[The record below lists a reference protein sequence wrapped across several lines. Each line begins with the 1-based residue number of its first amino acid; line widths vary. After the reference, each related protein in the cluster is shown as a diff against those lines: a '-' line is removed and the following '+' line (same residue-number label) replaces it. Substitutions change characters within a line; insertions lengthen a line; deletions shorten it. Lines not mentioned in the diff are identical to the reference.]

1 MGSKRRRPLVPPEYV
16 QAVRRAVAQLLDRAG
31 ITTPPVEVNR
41 LALCQDVIEIRESH
55 LGTTDAHLTP
65 SETGFVVEV
74 SAFASPQRK
83 RFSIAH
89 EIAHTF
95 FNPVTRTYRRSGLAV
110 TVARE
115 RPEIVIEESLC
126 DIAAAE
132 MLMPE
137 HLFREAAMRERPSI
151 AAVQGLAS
159 LFDTSLEAT
168 ALRYAVLSPEPVQV
182 TAWKRS
188 YSRLLPKWNRGSDV
202 LTVSPF
208 QFRHADSFVQW
219 HITKAYLTNELIS
232 AHDVE
237 TSCYPPQRIWIQA
250 QGFRHGSSRYVLSL
264 MRSAYSKGSES

>member
-1 MGSKRRRPLVPPEYV
+1 V
-16 QAVRRAVAQLLDRAG
+16 Q
-31 ITTPPVEVNR
+31 VNR
-41 LALCQDVIEIRESH
+41 LAVCQDVIAIRESN

-65 SETGFVVEV
+65 TDRGFVIEV
-74 SAFASPQRK
+74 NAFATPQRK

-95 FNPVTRTYRRSGLAV
+95 FNPVARTYRRSGLAV
-110 TVARE
+110 SVSHK
-115 RPEIVIEESLC
+115 RPELLIEESLC

-137 HLFREAAMRERPSI
+137 DMFREAATREQPSI

-168 ALRYAVLSPEPVQV
+168 ALRYAVLSPEPLQV

-188 YSRLLPKWNRGSDV
+188 YSRLLPKWNRGRDV

-208 QFRHADSFVQW
+208 QFRHVDSFVQW

-237 TSCYPPQRIWIQA
+237 NSCYPPQRIWIEA
-250 QGFRHGSSRYVLSL
+250 QGFRQGSGRYVLSL
-264 MRSAYSKGSES
+264 MQSAFSSDTHMTKGGA

>member
-1 MGSKRRRPLVPPEYV
+1 VDVQRLAELQGVVKIVPAELGSTD
-16 QAVRRAVAQLLDRAG
+16 AQLAPSDR
-31 ITTPPVEVNR
+31 
-41 LALCQDVIEIRESH
+41 
-55 LGTTDAHLTP
+55 
-65 SETGFVVEV
+65 GFVISV
-74 SAFASPQRK
+74 SPHASPQRQ

-95 FNPVTRTYRRSGLAV
+95 FNHKTKAFRRDDVS
-110 TVARE
+110 VARKRHE
-115 RPEIVIEESLC
+115 LSYRLEESLC

-137 HLFREAAMRERPSI
+137 NLFREAANRQPPAIASI
-151 AAVQGLAS
+151 QRLAA

-168 ALRYAVLSPEPVQV
+168 ALRYAVLSPEPLQV

-188 YSRLLPKWNRGSDV
+188 YSRLLPKWNRGRDV

-237 TSCYPPQRIWIQA
+237 TSCYPPQRIRIQA

-264 MRSAYSKGSES
+264 MRSAYSKGSEF